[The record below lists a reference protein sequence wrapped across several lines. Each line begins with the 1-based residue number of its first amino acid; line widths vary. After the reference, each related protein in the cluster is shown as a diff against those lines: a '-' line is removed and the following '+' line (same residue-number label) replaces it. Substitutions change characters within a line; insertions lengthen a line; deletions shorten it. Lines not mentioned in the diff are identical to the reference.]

1 MVNLEHK
8 LTVDDLIVEYMMY
21 KTNNGYE
28 PSFSTSEFINFLYF
42 FESKM
47 KVEDALYENEKLFKR
62 FFERKNESDWSN
74 ESHMNM
80 IEDEISNDYIIQAN
94 YRLGDY
100 DRSVINTYF
109 MDGGMGEYTDFKGQ
123 VFEIRKIIEEYL
135 ADVSKRKIDN
145 IIDIDENDLLMGKYV
160 AAQIIQNIWESH
172 IDKLIENQEWPRQC
186 KDINKYLLETDLSTI
201 INLKSIKKELLELY
215 NAISKR
221 IAIMY
226 HQDRNLQI
234 SSAQGD
240 YLANSNYKLLIQG
253 YEELFRI
260 AFDKYNKSLNID
272 LSTFTLRESHTLD
285 GVYDWDDE
293 PDVET
298 TTTLIN
304 DNKVKK
310 LAGSLDQHYSQLF
323 VKN

>member
-234 SSAQGD
+234 SSFGGS
-240 YLANSNYKLLIQG
+240 YLAMANYKLLIEG
-253 YEELFRI
+253 YENLFSI
-260 AFDKYNKSLNID
+260 AFGKYNKSLNIN
-272 LSTFTLRESHTLD
+272 LSTLTFRESHELG
-285 GVYDWDDE
+285 GVYYWDDD
-293 PDVET
+293 PDIKTIT
-298 TTTLIN
+298 TSIDDKN
-304 DNKVKK
+304 VKN
-310 LAGSLDQHYSQLF
+310 LVRSLDKHYL
-323 VKN
+323 

>member
-135 ADVSKRKIDN
+135 ADVPKRKIDN

-234 SSAQGD
+234 SSFGGS
-240 YLANSNYKLLIQG
+240 YLAMANYKLLIKG
-253 YEELFRI
+253 YENLFSI
-260 AFDKYNKSLNID
+260 AFGKYNKSLNIN
-272 LSTFTLRESHTLD
+272 LSTLTFRESHELG
-285 GVYDWDDE
+285 GVYYWDDD
-293 PDVET
+293 PDIKT
-298 TTTLIN
+298 TTTSIDDKN
-304 DNKVKK
+304 VKN
-310 LAGSLDQHYSQLF
+310 LVRSLDKHYL
-323 VKN
+323 

>member
-94 YRLGDY
+94 YKLSNY

-135 ADVSKRKIDN
+135 ADVPKRKIDN

-234 SSAQGD
+234 SSFGGS
-240 YLANSNYKLLIQG
+240 YLAMANYKLLIKG
-253 YEELFRI
+253 YENLFSI
-260 AFDKYNKSLNID
+260 AFGKYNKSLNIN
-272 LSTFTLRESHTLD
+272 LSTLTFRESHELG
-285 GVYDWDDE
+285 GVYYWDDD
-293 PDVET
+293 PDIKT
-298 TTTLIN
+298 TTTSIDDKN
-304 DNKVKK
+304 VKN
-310 LAGSLDQHYSQLF
+310 LVRSLDKHYL
-323 VKN
+323 

>member
-62 FFERKNESDWSN
+62 FFERKTESDWSN

-234 SSAQGD
+234 SSFGGS
-240 YLANSNYKLLIQG
+240 YLAMANYKLLIEG
-253 YEELFRI
+253 YENLFSI
-260 AFDKYNKSLNID
+260 AFGKYNKSLNIN
-272 LSTFTLRESHTLD
+272 LSTLTFRESHELG
-285 GVYDWDDE
+285 GVYYWDDD
-293 PDVET
+293 PDIKT
-298 TTTLIN
+298 TTTSIDDKN
-304 DNKVKK
+304 VKN
-310 LAGSLDQHYSQLF
+310 LVRSLDKHYL
-323 VKN
+323 

>member
-135 ADVSKRKIDN
+135 AYVPKRKIDN

-234 SSAQGD
+234 SSFGGS
-240 YLANSNYKLLIQG
+240 YLAMANYKLLIEG
-253 YEELFRI
+253 YENLFSI
-260 AFDKYNKSLNID
+260 AFGKYNKSLNIN
-272 LSTFTLRESHTLD
+272 LSTLTFRESHELG
-285 GVYDWDDE
+285 GVYYWDDD
-293 PDVET
+293 PDIKT
-298 TTTLIN
+298 TTTSIDDKN
-304 DNKVKK
+304 VKN
-310 LAGSLDQHYSQLF
+310 LVRSLDKHYL
-323 VKN
+323 

>member
-135 ADVSKRKIDN
+135 ADVSKSKIDN

-234 SSAQGD
+234 SSFGGS
-240 YLANSNYKLLIQG
+240 YLAMANYKLLIEG
-253 YEELFRI
+253 YENLFSI
-260 AFDKYNKSLNID
+260 AFGKYNKSLNIN
-272 LSTFTLRESHTLD
+272 LSTLTFRESHELG
-285 GVYDWDDE
+285 GVYYWDDD
-293 PDVET
+293 PDIKT
-298 TTTLIN
+298 TTTSIDDKN
-304 DNKVKK
+304 VKN
-310 LAGSLDQHYSQLF
+310 LVRSLDKHYL
-323 VKN
+323 

>member
-145 IIDIDENDLLMGKYV
+145 IIDIDENDLLIGKYV

-234 SSAQGD
+234 SSFGGS
-240 YLANSNYKLLIQG
+240 YLAMANYKLLIEG
-253 YEELFRI
+253 YENLFSI
-260 AFDKYNKSLNID
+260 AFGKYNKSLNIN
-272 LSTFTLRESHTLD
+272 LSTLTFRESHELG
-285 GVYDWDDE
+285 GVYYWDDD
-293 PDVET
+293 PDIKT
-298 TTTLIN
+298 TTTSIDDKN
-304 DNKVKK
+304 VKN
-310 LAGSLDQHYSQLF
+310 LVRSLDKHYL
-323 VKN
+323 

>member
-1 MVNLEHK
+1 MVNLENK

-47 KVEDALYENEKLFKR
+47 EVEDSLYETEKLFNR
-62 FFERKNESDWSN
+62 FFARKNEKDWFN
-74 ESHMNM
+74 KPHMNM

-94 YRLGDY
+94 YKLSNY

-109 MDGGMGEYTDFKGQ
+109 MDGGMSKFDDFKGQ
-123 VFEIRKIIEEYL
+123 RFKIRKIIEEYL
-135 ADVSKRKIDN
+135 TNMPKRKIDDT
-145 IIDIDENDLLMGKYV
+145 IDIDESDLQIGKYTT
-160 AAQIIQNIWESH
+160 AQIIQNICESH

-186 KDINKYLLETDLSTI
+186 KDINKYLLETDISTI

-215 NAISKR
+215 NVISKR

-234 SSAQGD
+234 SSSSGS
-240 YLANSNYKLLIQG
+240 YLATANYKLLIQG
-253 YEELFRI
+253 YEKLFSI
-260 AFDKYNKSLNID
+260 AFGKYNKSLNID
-272 LSTFTLRESHTLD
+272 LSTLTFRESHVLE
-285 GVYDWDDE
+285 GVYDWDDD
-293 PDVET
+293 PDIKT
-298 TTTLIN
+298 TTTSIN
-304 DNKVKK
+304 DKNVKK
-310 LAGSLDQHYSQLF
+310 LVRSLDKQYL
-323 VKN
+323 

>member
-234 SSAQGD
+234 SSFGGF
-240 YLANSNYKLLIQG
+240 YLAMANYKLLIEG
-253 YEELFRI
+253 YENLFSI
-260 AFDKYNKSLNID
+260 AFGKYNKSLNIN
-272 LSTFTLRESHTLD
+272 LSTLTFRESHELG
-285 GVYDWDDE
+285 GVYYWDDD
-293 PDVET
+293 PDIKT
-298 TTTLIN
+298 TTTSIDDKN
-304 DNKVKK
+304 VKN
-310 LAGSLDQHYSQLF
+310 LVRSLDKHYL
-323 VKN
+323 

>member
-94 YRLGDY
+94 HRLGDY

-234 SSAQGD
+234 SSFGGS
-240 YLANSNYKLLIQG
+240 YLAMANYKLLIEG
-253 YEELFRI
+253 YENLFSI
-260 AFDKYNKSLNID
+260 AFGKYNKSLNIN
-272 LSTFTLRESHTLD
+272 LSTLTFRESHELG
-285 GVYDWDDE
+285 GVYYWDDD
-293 PDVET
+293 PDIKT
-298 TTTLIN
+298 TTTSIDDKN
-304 DNKVKK
+304 VKN
-310 LAGSLDQHYSQLF
+310 LVRSLDKHYL
-323 VKN
+323 

>member
-186 KDINKYLLETDLSTI
+186 KDINKYLLETDISTI

-215 NAISKR
+215 NVISKR

-234 SSAQGD
+234 SSSSGG
-240 YLANSNYKLLIQG
+240 YLAMANYKLLIEG
-253 YEELFRI
+253 YENLFSI
-260 AFDKYNKSLNID
+260 AFGKYNKSLNIN
-272 LSTFTLRESHTLD
+272 LSTLTFRESHELG
-285 GVYDWDDE
+285 GVYYWDDD
-293 PDVET
+293 PDIKT
-298 TTTLIN
+298 TTTSIDDKN
-304 DNKVKK
+304 VKN
-310 LAGSLDQHYSQLF
+310 LVRSLDKHYL
-323 VKN
+323 

>member
-135 ADVSKRKIDN
+135 ADVPKRKIDN

-234 SSAQGD
+234 SSFGGS
-240 YLANSNYKLLIQG
+240 YLAMVNYKLLIEG
-253 YEELFRI
+253 YENLFSI
-260 AFDKYNKSLNID
+260 AFGKYNKSLNIN
-272 LSTFTLRESHTLD
+272 LSTLTFRESHELG
-285 GVYDWDDE
+285 GVYYWDDD
-293 PDVET
+293 PDIKT
-298 TTTLIN
+298 TTTSIDDKN
-304 DNKVKK
+304 VKN
-310 LAGSLDQHYSQLF
+310 LVRSLDKHYL
-323 VKN
+323 

>member
-135 ADVSKRKIDN
+135 ADVPKRKIDN

-234 SSAQGD
+234 SSFGGS
-240 YLANSNYKLLIQG
+240 YLAMANYKLLIEG
-253 YEELFRI
+253 YENLFSI
-260 AFDKYNKSLNID
+260 AFGKYNKSLNIN
-272 LSTFTLRESHTLD
+272 LSTLTFRESHELG
-285 GVYDWDDE
+285 GVYYWDDD
-293 PDVET
+293 PDIKT
-298 TTTLIN
+298 TTTSIDDKN
-304 DNKVKK
+304 VKN
-310 LAGSLDQHYSQLF
+310 LVRSLDKHYL
-323 VKN
+323 

>member
-234 SSAQGD
+234 SSFGGS
-240 YLANSNYKLLIQG
+240 YLAMANYKLLIEG
-253 YEELFRI
+253 YENLFSI
-260 AFDKYNKSLNID
+260 AFGKYNKSLNIN
-272 LSTFTLRESHTLD
+272 LSTLTFRESHELG
-285 GVYDWDDE
+285 GVYYWDDD
-293 PDVET
+293 PDIKT
-298 TTTLIN
+298 TTTSIDDKN
-304 DNKVKK
+304 VKN
-310 LAGSLDQHYSQLF
+310 LVRSLDKHYL
-323 VKN
+323 

>member
-62 FFERKNESDWSN
+62 FFEKKNESDWSN

-135 ADVSKRKIDN
+135 ADVPKRKIDN
-145 IIDIDENDLLMGKYV
+145 TIDIDENDLLMGKYV

-234 SSAQGD
+234 SSFGGS
-240 YLANSNYKLLIQG
+240 YLAMANYKLLIEG
-253 YEELFRI
+253 YENLFSI
-260 AFDKYNKSLNID
+260 AFGKYNKSLNIN
-272 LSTFTLRESHTLD
+272 LSTLTFRESHELG
-285 GVYDWDDE
+285 GVYYWDDD
-293 PDVET
+293 PDIKT
-298 TTTLIN
+298 TTTSIDDKN
-304 DNKVKK
+304 VKN
-310 LAGSLDQHYSQLF
+310 LVRSLDKHYL
-323 VKN
+323 

>member
-74 ESHMNM
+74 ESHMKM

-135 ADVSKRKIDN
+135 ADVPKRKIDN

-234 SSAQGD
+234 SSFGGS
-240 YLANSNYKLLIQG
+240 YLAMVNYKLLIEG
-253 YEELFRI
+253 YENLFSI
-260 AFDKYNKSLNID
+260 AFGKYNKSLNIN
-272 LSTFTLRESHTLD
+272 LSTLTFRESHELG
-285 GVYDWDDE
+285 GVYYWDDD
-293 PDVET
+293 PDIKT
-298 TTTLIN
+298 TTTSIDDKN
-304 DNKVKK
+304 VKN
-310 LAGSLDQHYSQLF
+310 LVRSLDKHYL
-323 VKN
+323 

>member
-80 IEDEISNDYIIQAN
+80 IEDEISNDYIIQVN

-135 ADVSKRKIDN
+135 ADVPKRKIDN

-234 SSAQGD
+234 SSFGGS
-240 YLANSNYKLLIQG
+240 YLAMANYKLLIEG
-253 YEELFRI
+253 YENLFSI
-260 AFDKYNKSLNID
+260 AFGKYNKSLNIN
-272 LSTFTLRESHTLD
+272 LSTLTFRESHELG
-285 GVYDWDDE
+285 GVYYWDDD
-293 PDVET
+293 PDIKT
-298 TTTLIN
+298 TTTSIDDKN
-304 DNKVKK
+304 VKN
-310 LAGSLDQHYSQLF
+310 LVRSLDKHYL
-323 VKN
+323 

>member
-234 SSAQGD
+234 SSFGGS
-240 YLANSNYKLLIQG
+240 YLAMANYKLLIEG
-253 YEELFRI
+253 YENLFSI
-260 AFDKYNKSLNID
+260 AFVKYNKSLNIN
-272 LSTFTLRESHTLD
+272 LSTLTFRESHELG
-285 GVYDWDDE
+285 GVYYWDDD
-293 PDVET
+293 PDIKT
-298 TTTLIN
+298 TTTSIDDKN
-304 DNKVKK
+304 VKN
-310 LAGSLDQHYSQLF
+310 LVRSLDKHYL
-323 VKN
+323 

>member
-135 ADVSKRKIDN
+135 ADVPKRKIDN
-145 IIDIDENDLLMGKYV
+145 TIDIDENDLLMGKYV

-234 SSAQGD
+234 SSFGGS
-240 YLANSNYKLLIQG
+240 YLAMANYKLLIEG
-253 YEELFRI
+253 YENLFSI
-260 AFDKYNKSLNID
+260 AFGKYNKSLNIN
-272 LSTFTLRESHTLD
+272 LSTLTFRESHELG
-285 GVYDWDDE
+285 GVYYWDDD
-293 PDVET
+293 PDIKT
-298 TTTLIN
+298 TTTSIDDKN
-304 DNKVKK
+304 VKN
-310 LAGSLDQHYSQLF
+310 LVRSLDKHYL
-323 VKN
+323 